1 MGYAEADL
9 SIAGTWGYTYGYL
22 SVALANG
29 AHGDSSVAIGG
40 YDRNYGNWPANESI
54 SHNATTIG
62 GVGNKAHGFS
72 SLASGFW
79 TNAAAGYSVALGSL
93 NLGQGTG
100 GDTWV
105 ETDSLFELGN
115 GIASRS
121 WQEPAAS
128 NRSNAITTLKNGQT
142 SLINK
147 AWKSATDAAPND
159 PEVPLADY
167 GATSSGGNALVVD
180 GHAVLNG
187 KVVISVPQGD
197 ISMGNY
203 QINAN

>member
-1 MGYAEADL
+1 MATGPQ
-9 SIAGTWGYTYGYL
+9 TKV
-22 SVALANG
+22 SVITRQRLA
-29 AHGDSSVAIGG
+29 
-40 YDRNYGNWPANESI
+40 
-54 SHNATTIG
+54 
-62 GVGNKAHGFS
+62 
-72 SLASGFW
+72 ASG
-79 TNAAAGYSVALGSL
+79 TRPTASQVSHPASGQTPQRVTPSPSDHSTLAREQVATHGR
-93 NLGQGTG
+93 
-100 GDTWV
+100 
-105 ETDSLFELGN
+105 TDSLFELGN